1 MKDQNRLFIGG
12 LNFTT
17 SREELLK
24 EFSKFGRV
32 TDLKVPITQETGM
45 TKGFC
50 FLTMSSPEEA
60 EHLMRELNGTEYNGR
75 TIGVKKY
82 VQQPTR
88 QTEHRTEM

>member
-17 SREELLK
+17 SREELLN
-24 EFSKFGRV
+24 EFSKFGRIL
-32 TDLKVPITQETGM
+32 DLKVPITKETGM
-45 TKGFC
+45 TKGYC

-60 EHLMRELNGTEYNGR
+60 DYIMENLNGTEYNGR

-82 VQQPTR
+82 VEQS
-88 QTEHRTEM
+88 RTI

>member
-17 SREELLK
+17 SREELLR

-32 TDLKVPITQETGM
+32 TDLKVPISQETGM

-50 FLTMSSPEEA
+50 FLTMASKEEA
-60 EHLMRELNGTEYNGR
+60 EDLMNKLNGAEYNGR

-82 VQQPTR
+82 VQRPPR
-88 QTEHRTEM
+88 NNEHRTEM

>member
-1 MKDQNRLFIGG
+1 VKDQNKLFIGG

-17 SREELLK
+17 NREELLT

-32 TDLKVPITQETGM
+32 VDLKVPITKENGM
-45 TKGFC
+45 TKGYC

-60 EHLMRELNGTEYNGR
+60 EHLMEELNGTEYNGR

-82 VQQPTR
+82 VEQTR
-88 QTEHRTEM
+88 PVERRTEM